1 MLLGEGLIG
10 AIVAILVVITVMRSV
25 RIVPQARAR
34 NVERLGRYRKTLEPG
49 LNFVI
54 PMIDRVKPMIDLRE
68 QVVSFAGAPVI
79 TEDNLVVL
87 IDTVLF
93 FQVTDPRAADYE
105 IVNYIQAIEQIT
117 ATMLRSVIGSM
128 DLEQT
133 LTSRDKINA
142 LLRGVLDDASGKWG
156 IRVTRVEIKAID
168 PPKSVKDAMEKQMRA
183 EREKRAAILTAEGVR
198 QSKILTAEGEKQS
211 AILTAEGVKQA
222 KILTAEGEAQA
233 IGAVF
238 QAVHDND
245 PDPKLLAYQY
255 LQTLPQ
261 IAQGSGSTFW
271 VIPSEITSALRSVAN
286 AFGVGDEAPA
296 AGTEP
301 ATKGRTRREPPAV
314 SAGSAAAGDT
324 PALDPAPLSGGTASG
339 DTLVPNG
346 NAASDAE
353 VSAAS
358 GDRRRAERHARRRR
372 PRDQLR
378 RSAGVHRSG
387 RPRSGGSGGDP
398 GQRPA
403 LGQRQRRDRLGR
415 YLRSSTSALPM
426 SAAMTMT
433 ASSRTGKNR
442 SWRRPSCSLTAAC
455 AADPAEL
462 SACAVGAAVATPG
475 AVSVAVRWA
484 DSAVEVVVVSAGPGQ
499 DARAIA
505 GSSARGAGAGCCRS
519 AEAEAEVTGLAQKSV
534 RSGDIRPRPDA
545 AVSAR

>member
-1 MLLGEGLIG
+1 MILAESII
-10 AIVAILVVITVMRSV
+10 AAVVAIFVVITVVRSI

-49 LNFVI
+49 MNFVI
-54 PMIDRVKPMIDLRE
+54 PMIDRVKPIIDLRE
-68 QVVSFAGAPVI
+68 QVVSFNGAPVI

-211 AILTAEGVKQA
+211 AILTAEGAKQGA
-222 KILTAEGEAQA
+222 ILRAEGQAQA
-233 IGAVF
+233 IAAVF

-261 IAQGSGSTFW
+261 LAQGAGNTFW
-271 VIPSEITSALRSVAN
+271 VIPSEVTTALRSVAS
-286 AFGVGDEAPA
+286 AFGG
-296 AGTEP
+296 G
-301 ATKGRTRREPPAV
+301 EPPAGAEASLGGKHQARRQP
-314 SAGSAAAGDT
+314 SATPAADGRPAISASTAVGATPEPSAEPSAEATPPAAAVAGPDSAAAADAMTALLAATVPGVNFGDPLGSADPLSAGDRTPADVPAVPQDLDT
-324 PALDPAPLSGGTASG
+324 PTANGSEPAS
-339 DTLVPNG
+339 
-346 NAASDAE
+346 
-353 VSAAS
+353 
-358 GDRRRAERHARRRR
+358 
-372 PRDQLR
+372 
-378 RSAGVHRSG
+378 
-387 RPRSGGSGGDP
+387 
-398 GQRPA
+398 
-403 LGQRQRRDRLGR
+403 
-415 YLRSSTSALPM
+415 
-426 SAAMTMT
+426 
-433 ASSRTGKNR
+433 
-442 SWRRPSCSLTAAC
+442 
-455 AADPAEL
+455 
-462 SACAVGAAVATPG
+462 
-475 AVSVAVRWA
+475 
-484 DSAVEVVVVSAGPGQ
+484 
-499 DARAIA
+499 
-505 GSSARGAGAGCCRS
+505 
-519 AEAEAEVTGLAQKSV
+519 
-534 RSGDIRPRPDA
+534 
-545 AVSAR
+545 